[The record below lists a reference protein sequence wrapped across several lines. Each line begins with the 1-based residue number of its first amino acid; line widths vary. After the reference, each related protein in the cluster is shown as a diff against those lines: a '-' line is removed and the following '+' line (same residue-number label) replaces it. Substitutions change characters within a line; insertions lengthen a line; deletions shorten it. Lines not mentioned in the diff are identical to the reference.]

1 MAETEA
7 QATGLA
13 DDSPPASSFAVT
25 AKSKSV
31 KPSLADVLA
40 KQSRGG
46 LLTPQERGVL
56 GASKRKAKAKVMP
69 AEKTENLF
77 IEPPPANQSA
87 PPPASPAAAASASVA
102 DNPFIEAETVAA
114 APAAAVCYSE
124 PDAKAY
130 KLAAEAICDAMD
142 NGTQMWIGYEAE
154 QAGADKQTVA
164 QYESAVALKARNRE
178 LMVENSEPVIRFLCK
193 WFKCEPEKLPEIIRQ
208 SHFAAGLIAHSFSV
222 VAAVK
227 SIRQSKIEKQ
237 QDDQPKA

>member
-1 MAETEA
+1 MADETTA
-7 QATGLA
+7 KNGLA
-13 DDSPPASSFAVT
+13 DGSTPASGDAVT
-25 AKSKSV
+25 VKPKSV

-40 KQSRGG
+40 KQARGEI
-46 LLTPQERGVL
+46 LTPQDRGVL
-56 GASKRKAKAKVMP
+56 GASKRKAKAKLMP

-77 IEPPPANQSA
+77 VEPPPANQPA
-87 PPPASPAAAASASVA
+87 PPPASPAAATSAPVA

-154 QAGADKQTVA
+154 QAGADKQTA
-164 QYESAVALKARNRE
+164 ARYESAVALKARNRE

-227 SIRQSKIEKQ
+227 SIRQSVAEKKQ
-237 QDDQPKA
+237 NEPEKK